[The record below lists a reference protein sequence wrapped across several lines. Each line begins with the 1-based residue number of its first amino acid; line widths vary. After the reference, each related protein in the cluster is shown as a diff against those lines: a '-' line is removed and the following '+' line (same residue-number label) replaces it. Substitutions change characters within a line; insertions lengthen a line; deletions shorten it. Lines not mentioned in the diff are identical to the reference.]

1 MSSGLTKKV
10 HKMNYNP
17 ALDKATKN
25 GNNRSSR
32 NHPFDADEM
41 EERQMN
47 EQWAAYQDSKA
58 FADRVATLYGAG
70 EDVRALQ
77 KARYGKLVERFEKR
91 FGAQKGGLCFF
102 SAPGRTEI
110 GGNHTDHNNGR
121 VLAAAV
127 NLDTIACVSRT
138 DDNTIVVDS
147 EGFAPITVE
156 LDNLDIREKDFGT
169 TLALIRGTAGIMKEM
184 GYKIGGFRATISS
197 SVLRG
202 SGLSSSAAFEVL
214 IAAILD
220 GLYNGFVVDA
230 KTRAV
235 IAQKVENVYFGKP
248 CGLMDQMAS
257 SVGGMVTID
266 FKEQDAKVEAIA
278 CNFAAKGYALCVVNT
293 GGDHG
298 DLTDDYAAIRKEM
311 EAVAAHFGK
320 HVLREVELE
329 TVESHVGEL
338 RRACGDRA
346 VLRALHYY
354 DENARVLEQAAAI
367 RGGDLPAFFD
377 AVKRSGDSSWKLLQN
392 VYARSTEEQMA
403 MGIELSRRFLHGD
416 GAQRVH
422 GGGFAGTIQAYVPL
436 DRLDDYKKLMEDA
449 FGPGSCTALMVRPEG
464 AVMMPMEG

>member
-138 DDNTIVVDS
+138 DDNAIVVDS

-436 DRLDDYKKLMEDA
+436 DRLDDYKKLMEDV

>member
-10 HKMNYNP
+10 HKMNDNP

-138 DDNTIVVDS
+138 DDNVIVVDS

-278 CNFAAKGYALCVVNT
+278 CDFAAKGYALCVVNT

>member
-138 DDNTIVVDS
+138 DDNAIVVDS

-184 GYKIGGFRATISS
+184 GYKTGGFRATISS